1 MDARRNTGLS
11 EPIFEVRE
19 MTMENTELQ
28 AIEDSKLLRRG
39 TKVIHNGQKCVVLNF
54 RHNGKG
60 YEYFLS
66 DRKWVKRH

>member
-1 MDARRNTGLS
+1 MQ
-11 EPIFEVRE
+11 
-19 MTMENTELQ
+19 NTELDFVK
-28 AIEDSKLLRRG
+28 AMKSIEEDSKLLKRG

-66 DRKWVKRH
+66 DRKWVKRHQIRRVRDERRE

>member
-1 MDARRNTGLS
+1 MKNS
-11 EPIFEVRE
+11 EL
-19 MTMENTELQ
+19 NHLQ

-54 RHNGKG
+54 RRDGKG

-66 DRKWVKRH
+66 DRKWVKRHQVRRVR